1 MNINRDYIINISLA
15 NPVSRGRITTNKQ
28 IIFYDTDR
36 YTSNIYLIADV
47 DITDMSFILAFR
59 NTETYKVVGEI
70 VGDATIQF
78 DIPYEYLQ
86 IPGRYDAQIVVTT
99 EAERMNSEQFT
110 FKVKNSIT
118 RR

>member
-1 MNINRDYIINISLA
+1 MNINRDYIVNLFLA
-15 NPVSRGRITTNKQ
+15 SSVDRGKVTLKKPIY
-28 IIFYDTDR
+28 FYNTDK
-36 YTSNIYLIADV
+36 YTQNIYLVCDV
-47 DITDMSFILAFR
+47 PITGMTFILAFR

>member
-36 YTSNIYLIADV
+36 YTNNIYLIADV
-47 DITDMSFILAFR
+47 DITDLSFILAFR
-59 NTETYKVVGEI
+59 NEKTYKVAGQMVANNI
-70 VGDATIQF
+70 VEF
-78 DIPYEYLQ
+78 EIPYEYLQ
-86 IPGRYDAQIVVTT
+86 VAGRYEAQVVMTVGDD
-99 EAERMNSEQFT
+99 RMNSEPFT
-110 FKVKNSIT
+110 FTVKNSIT